1 MSADNAM
8 LVGAGL
14 AGLAML
20 MAGVIG
26 GVFFAF
32 SAFVMRALGESE
44 VPSASGIAAMQA
56 VNRTAVRP
64 PLMLVLFGGVV
75 VGLAACILLAVGDA
89 GHGLWWA
96 VGGEAVYLV
105 GVVGMTAGFH
115 VPRNNALAALDAT
128 APDAPT
134 AWRRYQREW
143 TSGNHVRTAAGV
155 VAAALFG
162 VAAALAAA
170 PVLA

>member
-1 MSADNAM
+1 M
-8 LVGAGL
+8 LIGAGL

-20 MAGVIG
+20 LSGVVG

-32 SAFVMRALGESE
+32 SAFVMRALAEPE
-44 VPSASGIAAMQA
+44 LPAASGIAAMQA

-64 PLMLVLFGGVV
+64 PLLLVLFGGVV
-75 VGLAACILLAVGDA
+75 AGLAACILLAVGDA

-96 VGGEAVYLV
+96 IGGEAVYLV
-105 GVVGMTAGFH
+105 GVVGMTTGFH
-115 VPRNNALAALDAT
+115 VPRNTALAALRAT
-128 APDAPT
+128 APDAPA

-143 TSGNHVRTAAGV
+143 VGGNHVRAAAGV

-162 VAAALAAA
+162 VAAALAVA
-170 PVLA
+170 PILT